1 MKNNL
6 RQDVAALMLAACTA
20 VWAQPAY
27 DMAKI
32 QKEDIGRGLVC
43 VRDGDSVVVS
53 WRMLSDDDATTAF
66 NVYANGKRLNR
77 QPITGATFLKAKATG
92 KDTAY
97 RVATV
102 DGGQESGRK
111 DGAFTLSTHADGQY
125 VSIPL
130 DRPAEGVTPDGQR
143 YRYSANDASVGDVD
157 GDGEYE
163 IILKWDPSNSHD
175 NSHEGYTGNVY
186 IDCYKIPGIG
196 DGKSPREQMAN
207 GKAQDGP
214 TANGQPASSKYMWRI
229 DLGPNIRAGAHYTQ
243 FMVYDLDGDG
253 RAEVVCKTADG
264 TRDGR
269 GTVIGDSTAD
279 YRQDGFMDKQIE
291 GKGRSS
297 RQRISGRILQG
308 PEYLTVFSGLTGQ
321 ALKTVDYLPPRG
333 NVSSWGDSY
342 GNRCDRFLACVGYL
356 DGRHPSVIMCR
367 GYYTKTYLAAY
378 DWDGTDLTLRW
389 MFDSEAT
396 DKQRRAAN
404 PAALPYSGQ
413 GNHNLRVAD
422 VDGDGCD
429 EITYGS
435 MAVDHDGTGLYTTGM
450 GHGDAI
456 HLMPFY
462 PDSAQLQVWDV
473 HENKHDGSDFRD
485 ARTGR
490 IIFQIKDD
498 SDVGRGMAADID
510 PTSPGL
516 EMWSSSQRG
525 YFDVTG
531 RLHPTSF
538 WIPQNSAV
546 WWDGDLCRE
555 LLDRRAVMK
564 YNWKEQRI
572 DRLMQFDGCE
582 FNNGSKSNPCLAADI
597 LGDWREEVIVRTR
610 DSQELRIYHT
620 TIPTSRRFPCWMHD
634 IPYRLSVATENVGYN
649 QPREP
654 GIYFASDMKE

>member
-1 MKNNL
+1 M
-6 RQDVAALMLAACTA
+6 
-20 VWAQPAY
+20 WAQPAY
-27 DMAKI
+27 DMDKI
-32 QKEDIGRGLVC
+32 QKEDLGRGLVC
-43 VRDGDSVVVS
+43 LRDGDSVIIS
-53 WRMLSDDDATTAF
+53 WRLLCDDKPSTAF
-66 NVYANGKRLNR
+66 NIYADGKRLNHEPLTR
-77 QPITGATFLKAKATG
+77 TTFIKAKAPLA
-92 KDTAY
+92 DTHY
-97 RVATV
+97 RVATL
-102 DGGQESGRK
+102 DNGQETRRK
-111 DGAFTLSTHADGQY
+111 DGTYTLRSANKTPY
-125 VSIPL
+125 ISIPL
-130 DRPAEGVTPDGQR
+130 NRPADGVTPDGR
-143 YRYSANDASVGDVD
+143 PYRYSANDASVGDID

-175 NSHEGYTGNVY
+175 NSHEGFTGNVY
-186 IDCYKIPGIG
+186 IDCYRIPGIG
-196 DGKSPREQMAN
+196 RKAN
-207 GKAQDGP
+207 RTQAGNTEITAPGSRKP
-214 TANGQPASSKYMWRI
+214 TGSKPTDSKPAGHNYLWRI

-243 FMVYDLDGDG
+243 FLVYDFDGDG
-253 RAEVVCKTADG
+253 MAELVCKTADG
-264 TRDGR
+264 TRDGL
-269 GTVIGDSTAD
+269 GFVIGDSTAD
-279 YRQDGFMDKQIE
+279 YRFDGYIDKQIK
-291 GKGRSS
+291 GKGRTA

-308 PEYLTVFSGLTGQ
+308 PEYLTVFSGLTGM
-321 ALKTVDYLPPRG
+321 ALKTVDYIPPRG
-333 NVSSWGDSY
+333 DISSWGDSY

-356 DGRHPSVIMCR
+356 DGRHPSAIMCR

-389 MFDSEAT
+389 LFDSEAV
-396 DKQRRAAN
+396 DRQRRDSDPN
-404 PAALPYSGQ
+404 ALPYSGQ

-456 HLMPFY
+456 HLMQFY
-462 PDSAQLQVWDV
+462 PDSAQMQVWDV
-473 HENKHDGSDFRD
+473 HENKRDGSDFRD

-498 SDVGRGMAADID
+498 TDVGRGMAADID
-510 PTSPGL
+510 PTNPGL

-531 RLHPTSF
+531 RLHKTDF

-555 LLDRRAVMK
+555 LLDRGAVSK
-564 YNWKEQRI
+564 YNWQERRI
-572 DRLMQFDGCE
+572 DRLLQFEGCE

-610 DSQELRIYHT
+610 DSSELRIYHT
-620 TIPTSRRFPCWMHD
+620 TYPTARRFPCWMHD

-654 GIYFASDMKE
+654 GRYFASDMQE

>member
-1 MKNNL
+1 
-6 RQDVAALMLAACTA
+6 MLKYILHPAACTLLLLLSSLSLS
-20 VWAQPAY
+20 AQPAY
-27 DMAKI
+27 DLSRI
-32 QKEDIGRGLVC
+32 QTEDLGRGLIC
-43 VRDGDSVVVS
+43 VRDGDSVVIS
-53 WRMLSDDDATTAF
+53 WRLLAEDTDHTAF
-66 NVYANGKRLNR
+66 NVYCNNKKLNKS
-77 QPITGATFLKAKATG
+77 PLTKSTFIKAKAE
-92 KDTAY
+92 KQTATY
-97 RVATV
+97 RVTTV
-102 DGGQESGRK
+102 DDGTESHRK
-111 DGAFTLSTHADGQY
+111 DDTFTLQQTAQDSY
-125 VSIPL
+125 ISIPL
-130 DRPAEGVTPDGQR
+130 QRPAEGVTPNGQR

-163 IILKWDPSNSHD
+163 IILKWDPSNAHD

-186 IDCYKIPGIG
+186 LDCYKIGNNP
-196 DGKSPREQMAN
+196 P
-207 GKAQDGP
+207 
-214 TANGQPASSKYMWRI
+214 SSSHQLWRI
-229 DLGPNIRAGAHYTQ
+229 DLGKNIRAGAHYTQ

-264 TRDGR
+264 TRDGQ
-269 GTVIGDSTAD
+269 GTVIGDSTVD
-279 YRQDGFMDKQIE
+279 YRIDQEIDKEIE
-291 GKGRSS
+291 GKDIRS

-308 PEYLTVFSGLTGQ
+308 PEYLTVFSGLTGE
-321 ALKTVDYLPPRG
+321 ALCTVDYVPGRG

-356 DGRHPSVIMCR
+356 DGIHPSVIMCR
-367 GYYTKTYLAAY
+367 GYYTKTYLAAF
-378 DWDGTDLTLRW
+378 DWNGKDLTLRW
-389 MFDSEAT
+389 LFDSEAIDQQNRIT
-396 DKQRRAAN
+396 EQ
-404 PAALPYSGQ
+404 PPYSGQ

-435 MAVDHDGTGLYTTGM
+435 MAVDHDGTPLYTTGM

-456 HLMPFY
+456 HLMAFY
-462 PDSAQLQVWDV
+462 PDSTQLQVWDV
-473 HENKHDGSDFRD
+473 HENRRDGSDFRD

-490 IIFQIKDD
+490 IIFQIKDN

-510 PTSPGL
+510 PTNPGL

-525 YFDVTG
+525 YFDVKG
-531 RLHPTSF
+531 QLHPTDF

-555 LLDRRAVMK
+555 LLDRGAISK
-564 YNWKEQRI
+564 YNWKKPGI
-572 DRLMQFDGCE
+572 DRIFQFDGCE

-610 DSQELRIYHT
+610 DSRELRIYHT
-620 TIPTSRRFPCWMHD
+620 TIPTDRRFPCWMHD

-654 GIYFASDMKE
+654 GRYFASDMQLR